1 LFTSRRD
8 WHQDDRAR
16 PLVRQY
22 LLALDSVV
30 ECHPELQG
38 CVVGCV
44 DCGLRFLTDPRNVGR
59 QDLRCPFGCRAD
71 HRRKCS
77 QQRSSAYYRTAVGKQ
92 KKKLLNARRSD
103 PSRSGV
109 GASSASGAPASAAS
123 VSLPEELPSLGE
135 LPRAG
140 VVLDEATL
148 TKSRLLPYVRLV
160 VNLIEGLQ
168 LGVQEVLQ
176 RLRRNLRQ
184 HRMGWRRRADYG
196 GDDLLRH
203 PP

>member
-1 LFTSRRD
+1 M
-8 WHQDDRAR
+8 
-16 PLVRQY
+16 VRQY
-22 LLALDSVV
+22 LLALDSVL

-38 CVVGCV
+38 CVVRCV
-44 DCGLRFLTDPRNVGR
+44 DCDLRFLTHPRNANR

-77 QQRSSAYYRTAVGKQ
+77 QQRSVAYYRTAVGKR

-103 PSRSGV
+103 HSRSDA
-109 GASSASGAPASAAS
+109 GASSESGPPASAAS
-123 VSLPEELPSLGE
+123 ASLPEELP
-135 LPRAG
+135 LPSEPPQGG

-160 VNLIEGLQ
+160 VNLIEGLH
-168 LGVQEVLQ
+168 LGLPEVLQ
-176 RLRRNLRQ
+176 LLRRDLRQ
-184 HRMGWRRRADYG
+184 HRMGWRKTADYVG
-196 GDDLLRH
+196 EDLLRH